1 MMRTMRAQSAE
12 CKVQSV
18 KWKHGGVTLP
28 VSAQSPPAI
37 FHFSL
42 CTLHFALPI
51 LFLVALGANRIE
63 GKRIEGFTEPSQTID
78 VAAAE
83 NGIVQDVRVELGQV
97 VKKGEVLGTLDDD
110 VLKATLEI
118 AQLKANSTAAID
130 AAKAE
135 LEIKQQKL
143 TALND
148 INRNGGGSREEH
160 SRAKADAELA
170 RAKLKAAEETLAA
183 DRLEVKRTEAQLQRR
198 TIRSPIDGVITE
210 IHREPG
216 EFLSITEPKVFTVV
230 RLDRLRAKFYVP
242 AEVAHRFS
250 KGHRVKLA
258 GQTDEKP
265 LTGEVEF
272 VSPVTH
278 AESGLVRVDVTLDN
292 RDGRLRSGQRL
303 TLIGE

>member
-1 MMRTMRAQSAE
+1 M
-12 CKVQSV
+12 
-18 KWKHGGVTLP
+18 
-28 VSAQSPPAI
+28 
-37 FHFSL
+37 
-42 CTLHFALPI
+42 
-51 LFLVALGANRIE
+51 LFLLLLGANRVE
-63 GKRIEGFTEPSQTID
+63 PKRIEGFTEPAQTIA

-83 NGIVQDVRVELGQV
+83 TGIVQEIRVELGQA

-110 VLKATLEI
+110 LLKATLKI
-118 AQLKANSTAAID
+118 AERKANSTGAIEAATL
-130 AAKAE
+130 E
-135 LEIKQQKL
+135 LDLKL
-143 TALND
+143 QRLNALDD
-148 INRNGGGSREEH
+148 INRSGGGSREEH
-160 SRAKADAELA
+160 SRAKTDAELA
-170 RAKLKAAEETLAA
+170 RARLKAAEDALAA
-183 DRLEVKRTEAQLQRR
+183 DRLEVKRIEVQLQRR

-216 EFLSITEPKVFTVV
+216 EFLSITEPKLFTVV
-230 RLDRLRAKFYVP
+230 RIERLRTKFYVP
-242 AEVAHRFS
+242 AENAHRFS

-303 TLIGE
+303 TLSGE

>member
-1 MMRTMRAQSAE
+1 MKTKQI
-12 CKVQSV
+12 V
-18 KWKHGGVTLP
+18 GIL
-28 VSAQSPPAI
+28 
-37 FHFSL
+37 L
-42 CTLHFALPI
+42 CLAL
-51 LFLVALGANRIE
+51 VGANRIE

-83 NGIVQDVRVELGQV
+83 NGIVQEVRVELGQA

-135 LEIKQQKL
+135 LEIKEQRL
-143 TALND
+143 NALSE
-148 INRNGGGSREEH
+148 INRTSGGSREEF
-160 SRAKADAELA
+160 SRAKADAELG
-170 RAKLKAAEETLAA
+170 RAKLKSAQETLAA
-183 DRLEVKRTEAQLQRR
+183 DRLEVKRIEAQLLRR

-230 RLDRLRAKFYVP
+230 RLDRLRAKFYIP
-242 AEVAHRFS
+242 AENAHRFS
-250 KGHRVKLA
+250 KGHRLKVA
-258 GQTDEKP
+258 GQSDEKP
-265 LTGEVEF
+265 LTGEVDF

-278 AESGLVRVDVTLDN
+278 AESGLVRIDVTLDN

>member
-1 MMRTMRAQSAE
+1 MKNEELRMEKGEGEASAAPRITRAPQRLSF
-12 CKVQSV
+12 VIR
-18 KWKHGGVTLP
+18 H
-28 VSAQSPPAI
+28 SPFVIPAV
-37 FHFSL
+37 L
-42 CTLHFALPI
+42 LL
-51 LFLVALGANRIE
+51 LGANRIE

-83 NGIVQDVRVELGQV
+83 NGIVQDVRVELGQT
-97 VKKGEVLGTLDDD
+97 VKKGDVLGTLDDD

-135 LEIKQQKL
+135 LEIKEQRLSAL
-143 TALND
+143 TE
-148 INRNGGGSREEH
+148 IQRTSGGSREEF

-170 RAKLKAAEETLAA
+170 RAKLKSAEETLAA
-183 DRLEVKRTEAQLQRR
+183 DRLEVKRIEAQLQRR

-230 RLDRLRAKFYVP
+230 RLDRLRTKFYVP
-242 AEVAHRFS
+242 TETAHRFG

-258 GQTDEKP
+258 GHADEKP
-265 LTGEVEF
+265 LTGDVEF

-278 AESGLVRVDVTLDN
+278 AESGLVRVDVLLDN

>member
-1 MMRTMRAQSAE
+1 M
-12 CKVQSV
+12 KF
-18 KWKHGGVTLP
+18 
-28 VSAQSPPAI
+28 AI
-37 FHFSL
+37 PL
-42 CTLHFALPI
+42 L
-51 LFLVALGANRIE
+51 LFVLLGANRIE
-63 GKRIEGFTEPSQTID
+63 GKRIEGFTEPAQTIA

-83 NGIVQDVRVELGQV
+83 NGIVQDVRVELGQA

-160 SRAKADAELA
+160 SRAKADTELA
-170 RAKLKAAEETLAA
+170 RAKLKSAEETLAA
-183 DRLEVKRTEAQLQRR
+183 DRLEVKRTEVQLQRR

-216 EFLSITEPKVFTVV
+216 EFLSITEPKLFTVV

-242 AEVAHRFS
+242 AENSHRFS

-258 GQTDEKP
+258 GQTDEKS

-278 AESGLVRVDVTLDN
+278 AESGLVRVDVMLDN

-303 TLIGE
+303 TLGGE

>member
-1 MMRTMRAQSAE
+1 MKNEELKMENGECEAPTAPRTTRAPHRLSF
-12 CKVQSV
+12 VIRHSSFV
-18 KWKHGGVTLP
+18 IP
-28 VSAQSPPAI
+28 VV
-37 FHFSL
+37 L
-42 CTLHFALPI
+42 LL
-51 LFLVALGANRIE
+51 LGANRIE

-83 NGIVQDVRVELGQV
+83 NGIVQEVRVELGQA

-135 LEIKQQKL
+135 LEIKEQKL
-143 TALND
+143 NALTE
-148 INRNGGGSREEH
+148 IQRTSGGSREEL

-170 RAKLKAAEETLAA
+170 RAKLKSAEEALAA
-183 DRLEVKRTEAQLQRR
+183 DRLEVKRIEAQLLRR

-230 RLDRLRAKFYVP
+230 RLDRLRAKFYIP
-242 AEVAHRFS
+242 AENAHRVS
-250 KGHRVKLA
+250 KGHRVKLT
-258 GQTDEKP
+258 GQSDEKP

-278 AESGLVRVDVTLDN
+278 AESGLVRVDVMLDN

-303 TLIGE
+303 TLSGE

>member
-1 MMRTMRAQSAE
+1 MKVKPMRNEKWEME
-12 CKVQSV
+12 NGKCKATAPKRCRDSV
-18 KWKHGGVTLP
+18 RHFAF
-28 VSAQSPPAI
+28 SIS
-37 FHFSL
+37 HFS
-42 CTLHFALPI
+42 FFISALL
-51 LFLVALGANRIE
+51 LFVLLGANRIE
-63 GKRIEGFTEPSQTID
+63 GKRIEGFTEPAHTIA

-83 NGIVQDVRVELGQV
+83 NGIVQEVRVELGQA
-97 VKKGEVLGTLDDD
+97 VKKGEVLGTLDDE

-160 SRAKADAELA
+160 SRAKADVELA
-170 RAKLKAAEETLAA
+170 RAKLKAAEEGLAA

-242 AEVAHRFS
+242 ADVAHRFS

-278 AESGLVRVDVTLDN
+278 AESGLVRVDVMLDN
-292 RDGRLRSGQRL
+292 RDARLRSGQRL
-303 TLIGE
+303 TLNGE

>member
-1 MMRTMRAQSAE
+1 MKAQAMKNEELRMKNGECVAPAAPRITRAPHRLSF
-12 CKVQSV
+12 VIRHSSFV
-18 KWKHGGVTLP
+18 I
-28 VSAQSPPAI
+28 PAV
-37 FHFSL
+37 L
-42 CTLHFALPI
+42 LL
-51 LFLVALGANRIE
+51 LGANRID
-63 GKRIEGFTEPSQTID
+63 GKRIEGFTEPAQTID

-83 NGIVQDVRVELGQV
+83 NGIVQDVRVELGQA

-118 AQLKANSTAAID
+118 AQLKAHSTAAID

-135 LEIKQQKL
+135 LEIKEQRLNAL
-143 TALND
+143 TE
-148 INRNGGGSREEH
+148 IQRTSGGSREEF

-170 RAKLKAAEETLAA
+170 RAKLKSAEETLAA
-183 DRLEVKRTEAQLQRR
+183 DRLEVKRTEALLLRR

-230 RLDRLRAKFYVP
+230 RLDRLRAKFYIP
-242 AEVAHRFS
+242 AENAHRFG
-250 KGHRVKLA
+250 KGHRLKLA
-258 GQTDEKP
+258 GQSDEKP

-278 AESGLVRVDVTLDN
+278 AESGLVRVDVMLDN